1 MAVSAKLFFVTF
13 VYGQNTVNGRLP
25 LWAVLI
31 RLAETI
37 QGPWCVMGDFNA
49 VLRSGERIGGE
60 DIQQNEV
67 VDFADCLTQCEL
79 QEVPLKGAFFTWTN
93 KTIWSRIDRALV
105 NCYWYHDLGLTQAV
119 CISEGLS
126 DHTPI
131 KIKLLT
137 TPGPKVRFKFCDMWT
152 LDPLFSDI
160 ITEQAHQHLPGNN
173 LQQHLSLIHI

>member
-1 MAVSAKLFFVTF
+1 
-13 VYGQNTVNGRLP
+13 
-25 LWAVLI
+25 
-31 RLAETI
+31 
-37 QGPWCVMGDFNA
+37 
-49 VLRSGERIGGE
+49 
-60 DIQQNEV
+60 V
-67 VDFADCLTQCEL
+67 VDFAYCLTQCEL

-119 CISEGLS
+119 CIPEGLS

-152 LDPLFSDI
+152 LDPFFSDI
-160 ITEQAHQHLPGNN
+160 ITAQPHQHAPGNN
-173 LQQHLSLIHI
+173 LQQHAHFLRRLQTPLRKLHRDKYFDIHEQQQRTRNQLETGMPQMYMIHCLHLLTCIKVINKI